1 MCAFFFFFEKTIKTL
16 KLNRVTAYFT
26 EHISFGE
33 QHCLCYI
40 SLFWKDLHT
49 AFGSTVLCCLCA
61 DSGLGEKGRENQDK
75 TDFVPI

>member
-1 MCAFFFFFEKTIKTL
+1 MCLFFFFEKRIQTL
-16 KLNRVTAYFT
+16 KLNRVTAYFN

-33 QHCLCYI
+33 QHCLFYI
-40 SLFWKDLHT
+40 SLFWNDLHT

-61 DSGLGEKGRENQDK
+61 DSGLGEKSRENQDK